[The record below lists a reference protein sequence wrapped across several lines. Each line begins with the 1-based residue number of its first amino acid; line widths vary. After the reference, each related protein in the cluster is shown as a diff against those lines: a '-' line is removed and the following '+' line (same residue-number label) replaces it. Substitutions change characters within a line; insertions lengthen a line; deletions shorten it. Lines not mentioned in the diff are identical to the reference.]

1 MNISP
6 ALKSNRLCAA
16 LTGLTI
22 AEFANLVPVFALV
35 LDVLKRERTLNRV
48 RKFGG
53 GRKGVLKTPEEQ
65 LFFAL
70 FYLKSYPT
78 VDVLSFLAGFDRSNA
93 CRNAQFLF
101 SVLTKALGRKLVL
114 PKRQITSV
122 EQFLREFPEAKDIF
136 IDGTERRVQ
145 KPVSQKRRKKLYSGK
160 KKATTRK
167 NIVVSDIQK
176 RVLILTPT
184 KSGRRHD
191 KRLFDKAIGGRNI
204 PPDVAAWTDTGF
216 IGLQKDHYK
225 TIMPKKAT
233 KYHKLSEEEKANNRI
248 ISSIRVI
255 SEHTIAGI
263 KRFRSTT
270 DVYRNRIANLDDTF
284 MVLSTGLWNYHLAM
298 IPKR

>member
-1 MNISP
+1 MNISS

-16 LTGLTI
+16 MTGITI
-22 AEFANLVPVFALV
+22 DEFVNLVPVFTLV
-35 LDVLKRERTLNRV
+35 SDTMKRERNQERT

-53 GRKGVLKTPEEQ
+53 GRKGALKTPEEQ

-70 FYLKSYPT
+70 FYLKTYPT

-101 SVLTKALGRKLVL
+101 SALTKALGRKLVL
-114 PKRQITSV
+114 PTRQITSV
-122 EQFLREFPEAKDIF
+122 EEFFRQFPEAKDIF

-167 NIVVSDIQK
+167 NIVISDDNK
-176 RVLILTPT
+176 RVLILTPP

-204 PPDVAAWTDTGF
+204 PPDVTAWTDTGF
-216 IGLQKDHYK
+216 IGLVKER
-225 TIMPKKAT
+225 TNTMMPKKTT
-233 KYHKLSEEEKANNRI
+233 KYHKLTEEEKADNRI
-248 ISSIRVI
+248 ISGIRVI

-270 DVYRNRIANLDDTF
+270 DIYRNRLPNLDDTF
-284 MVLSTGLWNYHLAM
+284 MLLSTGLWNYHLSM
-298 IPKR
+298 NPTR